1 MCNIVRM
8 NNSDRL
14 VMLFKSLNFYGIGD
28 LSRKVTFIS
37 CTLQFLVSERF
48 CKEILVHIEQEEGW
62 REARNTS

>member
-1 MCNIVRM
+1 ME
-8 NNSDRL
+8 RL
-14 VMLFKSLNFYGIGD
+14 SFYGIGG